1 LNRLVINSH
10 MNLQINETFTL
21 QDNEQILVNQ
31 LAFLTVLASW
41 KKGFGSWAL
50 VDQFNKQVDKQ
61 MVSAYKQF
69 SAKPDQALIKL
80 NTLVLSFRGK
90 GRAQPTGAYVG
101 LSKDNYKLETVKEM
115 AYQKPNFEN
124 FWDRAKQNTFINSLG
139 IDKWIELAQTGKASK
154 ISKPSL
160 DNILDYDPSVDPK
173 PNLSTSHI
181 NMPMI
186 LKTPM
191 GDYHLLSGNAELK
204 GIMDLHG
211 NAKVWF
217 IDGSQ
222 VEA

>member
-1 LNRLVINSH
+1 MNRLVINSN
-10 MNLQINETFTL
+10 MNFQGKQIINFTL
-21 QDNEQILVNQ
+21 DDSPEIIVNQ
-31 LAFLTVLASW
+31 LAFLSVMRTW
-41 KKGFGSWAL
+41 NKGFGSWDL
-50 VDQFNKQVDKQ
+50 IKQFNKEVDNKIGTAHKLY
-61 MVSAYKQF
+61 MDNPKGAVA
-69 SAKPDQALIKL
+69 KL
-80 NTLVLSFRGK
+80 NILVNVHRGHL
-90 GRAQPTGAYVG
+90 RPVG
-101 LSKDNYKLETVKEM
+101 PKSGDSVDPLETVQEM

-139 IDKWIELAQTGKASK
+139 IDRWIELAQTGKASK

-173 PNLSTSHI
+173 PNLNTSHI

-204 GIMDLHG
+204 GIMDMHG

>member
-1 LNRLVINSH
+1 MEEDCES
-10 MNLQINETFTL
+10 
-21 QDNEQILVNQ
+21 
-31 LAFLTVLASW
+31 
-41 KKGFGSWAL
+41 
-50 VDQFNKQVDKQ
+50 
-61 MVSAYKQF
+61 
-69 SAKPDQALIKL
+69 
-80 NTLVLSFRGK
+80 
-90 GRAQPTGAYVG
+90 
-101 LSKDNYKLETVKEM
+101 LETVKEM

-191 GDYHLLSGNAELK
+191 GDYHLISGNAELK
-204 GIMDLHG
+204 KCTAYH
-211 NAKVWF
+211 K
-217 IDGSQ
+217 ST
-222 VEA
+222 